1 MMKMCDLTLE
11 SYYWTEDKVECPYE
25 LLVLLKEQAN
35 MGYFHQQLNN
45 YCLYSLSHVM
55 YDKKRVSEVI
65 YDTIVF
71 QSIIKI
77 GYKIFQNPEEFK
89 IRNLC
94 KYEVS
99 EKRLQEVKYLDKKEI
114 ANPYIVFENI
124 FKNYSF
130 EKLSKSF
137 LNLILATMADD
148 TYGKDFDCSVSVLDY
163 HKLLEACELIQQ
175 RCLMSEQ

>member
-1 MMKMCDLTLE
+1 MMKMCEFTLD

-35 MGYFHQQLNN
+35 MGYFHQQLDH

-77 GYKIFQNPEEFK
+77 GYKIFINPEEFNR
-89 IRNLC
+89 RNFC
-94 KYEVS
+94 EYHFS
-99 EKRLQEVKYLDKKEI
+99 EKRLQEVKYLDLKEI
-114 ANPYIVFENI
+114 KNPYIVFENI
-124 FKNYSF
+124 FKKHRI
-130 EKLSKSF
+130 EKVSKSF
-137 LNLILATMADD
+137 LNLILAAMADD
-148 TYGKDFDCSVSVLDY
+148 TYGKDFVCSVSILDY
-163 HKLLEACELIQQ
+163 HKLLEACELIQLQ
-175 RCLMSEQ
+175 ILTSDR

>member
-1 MMKMCDLTLE
+1 MKMCELTLE

-65 YDTIVF
+65 YDAIVF

-77 GYKIFQNPEEFK
+77 TYKIFQNPEEFK

-94 KYEVS
+94 KHQVS
-99 EKRLQEVKYLDKKEI
+99 EKQLQEVKYLDKKEI
-114 ANPYIVFENI
+114 ENPYLVFENI
-124 FKNYSF
+124 FKKHTF
-130 EKLSKSF
+130 ENVSKSF

-148 TYGKDFDCSVSVLDY
+148 TYRKDFDCSV
-163 HKLLEACELIQQ
+163 
-175 RCLMSEQ
+175 

>member
-1 MMKMCDLTLE
+1 MMKMCELTLE

-65 YDTIVF
+65 YDAIVF

-77 GYKIFQNPEEFK
+77 TYKIFQNPEEFK

-94 KYEVS
+94 KHQVS
-99 EKRLQEVKYLDKKEI
+99 EKQLQEVKYLDKKEI
-114 ANPYIVFENI
+114 ENPYLVFENI
-124 FKNYSF
+124 FKKHTF
-130 EKLSKSF
+130 ENVSKSF

-148 TYGKDFDCSVSVLDY
+148 TYRKDFDCSV
-163 HKLLEACELIQQ
+163 
-175 RCLMSEQ
+175 